1 MERTGADRRPN
12 MKIPVEQ
19 PIRTSR
25 FAHLAKAGPAETASL
40 LTSSSVTLAAFTAIA
55 LLYGFDSYFF
65 GGYYG
70 NATEMLFRQI
80 RGAFGL

>member
-1 MERTGADRRPN
+1 MEQTGVHRRPG
-12 MKIPVEQ
+12 MKIPVEK

-25 FAHLAKAGPAETASL
+25 FTHLAKAAPAKTSL
-40 LTSSSVTLAAFTAIA
+40 LTSSPMALSAFTAIA

-70 NATEMLFRQI
+70 SATWMLFRQI